1 MIRIPDQMRR
11 CVAFLMVSPS
21 GREADVRPVGTAFWV
36 EATRGADEGVQ
47 VRYLVTARH
56 VVEGARA
63 SGLEDLWLRVDT
75 LAGGAEFLRIPHDD
89 WLVSDSSDYADDV
102 AVLELTLNDR
112 YEYSCCPFRLLGS
125 DAMVEEAA
133 VDAGDPVWMPGLFAT
148 HYGKERN
155 RPIVRWG
162 SVAAMRD
169 EPVPTRLGDLDA
181 YLIEVRSIGGLS
193 GSPVFVS
200 LDPEGSDLFKA
211 RMSDERGRIGLLLL
225 GLVHGHFDTRPHP
238 STEAMTLERMNM
250 GIAIV
255 VPTERILQILGRP
268 DVETRRKQQLT
279 RHASHYRV
287 DGTA

>member
-1 MIRIPDQMRR
+1 MIRVPDQMRR
-11 CVAFLMVSPS
+11 CVAFLMVSQS
-21 GREADVRPVGTAFWV
+21 GRQSDVRPVGTAFWV
-36 EATRGADEGVQ
+36 EASRRDHAELE

-56 VVEGARA
+56 VIESARA
-63 SGLEDLWLRVDT
+63 SGFEDLWLRVDT
-75 LAGGAEFLRIPHDD
+75 ASGGTEFLRIPHDD
-89 WLVSDSSDYADDV
+89 WHVSDSPDYADDV
-102 AVLELTLNDR
+102 AVLELTLDDR

-125 DAMVEEAA
+125 DAMVADAA

-148 HYGKERN
+148 HYGRERN

-162 SVAAMRD
+162 SIAAMPD
-169 EPVPTRLGDLDA
+169 EPVPTRLGDLEA

-211 RMSDERGRIGLLLL
+211 RMSDEQGRIGYFLL
-225 GLVHGHFDTRPHP
+225 GLVHGHFDVQPHT
-238 STEAMTLERMNM
+238 SSEATTLERMNM

-255 VPTERILQILGRP
+255 VPTERILRILAQP
-268 DVETRRKQQLT
+268 DLEANRQRRLT

-287 DGTA
+287 APS